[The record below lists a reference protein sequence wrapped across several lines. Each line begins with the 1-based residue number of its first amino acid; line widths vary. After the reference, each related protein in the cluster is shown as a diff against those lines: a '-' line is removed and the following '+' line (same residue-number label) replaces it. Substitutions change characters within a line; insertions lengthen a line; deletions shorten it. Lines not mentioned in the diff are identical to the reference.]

1 MWAMAALMQVRDSVQ
16 RARRVRSTPLSVVHI
31 SIVYLTARRSR
42 FSPQSTP
49 LSRTQLTQRST
60 IISLSTAHSIHF
72 TGFMDTHRIQS
83 ALCPIHVQTSVTL
96 TNYTVLL
103 SSAPTRNSY
112 QSCLFSQAASAGRGG
127 TGGGE
132 GGGGTGGDGAE
143 SGGAGTGG
151 AGGSGAGSSGA
162 RCRRRWRRW
171 QGSAATAAARAAV
184 HWWEY

>member
-31 SIVYLTARRSR
+31 YIVYLTARRSR
-42 FSPQSTP
+42 FSPQHSH
-49 LSRTQLTQRST
+49 SRTRLTQSQRSI

-83 ALCPIHVQTSVTL
+83 ALCPIHVSHIDQLHRIV
-96 TNYTVLL
+96 L